1 MFLRQWRYTQPD
13 TILASELAETCE
25 INPVL
30 ALLLTTRGINTP
42 EEAFAFLVGQ
52 EEEADPYDFADMDVA
67 VERIRRAL
75 DRKEK
80 ILVYGDYDVD
90 GITATVLLYTYLRR
104 QGADVLYRV
113 PKRDEGYGLHEEDVL
128 WAAEQGVRLIVTV
141 DNGVSLV
148 SQVTLANE
156 KGVDVVVTDHHRPSD
171 QLPPAV
177 AVVDPCR
184 ADCES
189 SCKGYAGVGVAFML
203 VCALEGDGETV
214 LSTYGDLLTLGT
226 IGDVM
231 PLTGFMRD
239 LMRRGIQLLDAS
251 TKPGILALRR
261 VAGYEDKELTARTV
275 SFSLVPRLNAAG
287 RMGDPDLAVRLL
299 LTEDIVEAQSL
310 AEALENM
317 NARRQ
322 AVSNEIYAQAQE
334 KIAQHPE
341 WLHERVLVVEG
352 DDWNSGVIGIIAA
365 RLVERYGK
373 PTFVLSVGADGV
385 AHGSGRSLPGFLLY
399 DALKH
404 CEDCL
409 SVYGGHEQAA
419 GITLNADGIG
429 AFRRAINA
437 YAAQAHPIMPV
448 PGLDVAIRL
457 RPEQVNA
464 DKLVLLEMLEPCG
477 AGNPSPQFG
486 LFRMRLDNIAS
497 IGGGK
502 HVRLSLSRD
511 GIQISAVKFQMR
523 PEDLPIPCGSIV
535 NCIVT
540 LEKNIYHGNISVS
553 VHIIDIGY
561 ADTDREQMQAQIALF
576 DGVMRGELCPDK
588 ELTLPSREQLAHL
601 YSMLRA
607 CGEWNGT
614 IEHLY
619 RAINVGGED
628 TYTVLKLLTTLE
640 IWREAALVDVQD
652 RGDSLRL
659 RVLPAAGKTDLGSTA
674 LWQYLEGEKDH
685 A

>member
-13 TILASELAETCE
+13 TVLASELAETCE

-30 ALLLTTRGINTP
+30 ALLLATRGITTP
-42 EEAFAFLVGQ
+42 EEVFAFLAGH
-52 EEEADPYDFADMDVA
+52 EEEADPYDFADMDAA
-67 VERIRRAL
+67 VQRIRRAL
-75 DRKEK
+75 DKKEK

-113 PKRDEGYGLHEEDVL
+113 PKREEGYGLHETDVL
-128 WAAEQGVRLIVTV
+128 WAAQQGVSLLVTV

-148 SQVTLANE
+148 SQVALANE
-156 KGVDVVVTDHHRPSD
+156 KGIDVVITDHHQPPD
-171 QLPPAV
+171 ELPPAV

-189 SCKGYAGVGVAFML
+189 SCKDYAGVGVAFML
-203 VCALEGDGETV
+203 VCALDGDGEAV
-214 LSTYGDLLTLGT
+214 LSSYGDLLTLGT

-239 LMRRGIQLLDAS
+239 LMRRGLQLLDAS
-251 TKPGILALRR
+251 TNPGILALRR
-261 VAGYEDKELTARTV
+261 VAGYEDKELTARAV

-299 LTEDIVEAQSL
+299 LTEDIAEAQSL
-310 AEALENM
+310 AETLETM

-322 AVSNEIYAQAQE
+322 AVSNDIYTLAQDA
-334 KIAQHPE
+334 IAQHPE
-341 WLHERVLVVEG
+341 WLHDRVLVVEG
-352 DDWNSGVIGIIAA
+352 NDWNSGVIGIIAA
-365 RLVERYGK
+365 RLTDRYGK
-373 PTFVLSVGADGV
+373 PTFVVSVGSDGV
-385 AHGSGRSLPGFLLY
+385 AHGSGRSLSGFSLY
-399 DALKH
+399 EALKH
-404 CEDCL
+404 CEEWL
-409 SVYGGHEQAA
+409 TVYGGHEQAA
-419 GITLNADGIG
+419 GITLNADNID
-429 AFRRAINA
+429 ALRRAINA
-437 YAAQAHPIMPV
+437 YAAQTHPIMPV
-448 PGLDVAIRL
+448 PELDVAIRL
-457 RPEQVNA
+457 RPEQVNV

-486 LFRMRLDNIAS
+486 LFRMRLDNIAA

-502 HVRLSLSRD
+502 HMRLSLSRD
-511 GIQISAVKFQMR
+511 GVQISAVKFQTR
-523 PEDLPIPCGSIV
+523 PEEMPIPCGSIV
-535 NCIVT
+535 NCIVS

-553 VHIIDIGY
+553 VRIIDIGY

-576 DGVMRGELCPDK
+576 DGVMRRELCPDGAQA
-588 ELTLPSREQLAHL
+588 LPSREQLAHL

-614 IEHLY
+614 IEHLH
-619 RAINVGGED
+619 RAVNVGGDD

-652 RGDSLRL
+652 CGDSLHL
-659 RVLPAAGKTDLGSTA
+659 RVLPTVGKADLSGTA